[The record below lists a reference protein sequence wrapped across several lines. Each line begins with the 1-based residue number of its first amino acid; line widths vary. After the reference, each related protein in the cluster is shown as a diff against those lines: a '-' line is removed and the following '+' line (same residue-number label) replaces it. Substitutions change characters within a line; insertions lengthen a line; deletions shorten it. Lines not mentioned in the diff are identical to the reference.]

1 MKSKRYSR
9 QITSLALNKTQHK
22 FPEKTKPLLEPKRYK
37 VLFGGRGSS
46 KSWSVARFLIIMGTA
61 KKLRILCTRELQMS
75 IRESVHKL
83 LSDTI
88 TAAGLDDFYE
98 VEKGS
103 IYGLNG
109 TQFIFE
115 GLKNNT
121 RKIKS
126 LEAVDICWCEESE
139 SISEESWDLLIPT
152 IRAPNSEIWIVFNP
166 ADEMDDTYQRFVA
179 PYIDTIERDGIYQD
193 DTITVI
199 QMNYTDNPFFPEELR
214 KEMEQCKRDDYKKYL
229 HIWQGECIA
238 DYEDSIIDP
247 LWVRASIDAHVKL
260 GFRPLGIKSVGYDP
274 ADTGGD
280 AKGYILRHGS
290 VVTDTGHWLTGDIT
304 DANDRVFKVAQE
316 AGADS
321 IVYDGI
327 GVGTA
332 VKEYL
337 RRVQGNDK
345 ITVESFIGSS
355 APLLPKRK
363 FLDGA
368 KNEDVF
374 KNRRAQAFWDLRG
387 RFERTFRAVER
398 GEYIDPDTLISLDS
412 NIPHLK
418 ILVSELSKIQR
429 KRNNT
434 NTAIQIESKQDMK
447 ARNLASPAL
456 ADSLMYAFSNKPID
470 LRNNKY
476 DGRAL
481 NI

>member
-1 MKSKRYSR
+1 MK
-9 QITSLALNKTQHK
+9 TVNHK
-22 FPEKTKPLLEPKRYK
+22 LPAKVKPLLKPKRLK
-37 VLFGGRGSS
+37 VLFGGRGSG
-46 KSWSVARFLIIMGTA
+46 KSRSVAKLLVLMGTT

-83 LSDTI
+83 LSDMI
-88 TAAGLDDFYE
+88 TEAELEGFYAIEKAA
-98 VEKGS
+98 
-103 IYGLNG
+103 IYGVNG

-126 LEAVDICWCEESE
+126 LEGVDICWCEEAE

-152 IRAPNSEIWIVFNP
+152 IRADGSEIWVVFNP

-179 PYIDTIERDGIYQD
+179 PHLDTIEREGIYQD
-193 DTITVI
+193 DDILVI
-199 QMNYTDNPFFPEELR
+199 RMNYTDNPFFPEELQ
-214 KEMEQCKRDDYKKYL
+214 KEMDRCKVDDYKKYL

-260 GFRPLGIKSVGYDP
+260 GFKPLGIKSLGYDP

-304 DANDRVFKVAQE
+304 DANDKVFKVAQE

-363 FLDGA
+363 FLSG
-368 KNEDVF
+368 
-374 KNRRAQAFWDLRG
+374 
-387 RFERTFRAVER
+387 
-398 GEYIDPDTLISLDS
+398 S
-412 NIPHLK
+412 
-418 ILVSELSKIQR
+418 
-429 KRNNT
+429 
-434 NTAIQIESKQDMK
+434 
-447 ARNLASPAL
+447 
-456 ADSLMYAFSNKPID
+456 
-470 LRNNKY
+470 
-476 DGRAL
+476 
-481 NI
+481 